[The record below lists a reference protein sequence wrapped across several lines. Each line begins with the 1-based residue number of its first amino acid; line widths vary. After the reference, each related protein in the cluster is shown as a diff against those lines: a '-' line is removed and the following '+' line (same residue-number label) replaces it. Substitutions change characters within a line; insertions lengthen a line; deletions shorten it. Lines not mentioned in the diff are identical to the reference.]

1 MSRYFTTWFTF
12 CTFTLLVNVA
22 WTDECVRS
30 GLQSLPSLPRN
41 FRPPSDCLM
50 DCTMRTYVKKLLLHH
65 RPTIQFMYSTQGD
78 NGGHCWSNKFNCR
91 VGESFDRAF
100 VVLPV
105 NMTAA
110 EQMEVTTSPTAS
122 KLSVHPPLPLIS
134 SNCGLLYDV
143 TKHFTRESTESS
155 VCIQLSIQ
163 QHVPED
169 GVLRCPP
176 YLAVFWKTDSSPAQ
190 VQSGG

>member
-1 MSRYFTTWFTF
+1 MSRYFTTWLTF

-30 GLQSLPSLPRN
+30 GLQPLPRN

-50 DCTMRTYVKKLLLHH
+50 DCTMRTYVKKQLLHH

-78 NGGHCWSNKFNCR
+78 NGGHCWSSKINCR

-105 NMTAA
+105 NMSTA
-110 EQMEVTTSPTAS
+110 EQMEVTTSPGAS

-134 SNCGLLYDV
+134 HCGLPYEV
-143 TKHFTRESTESS
+143 TQHFTSENTERSF
-155 VCIQLSIQ
+155 CIQLSIQ

-176 YLAVFWKTDSSPAQ
+176 FLAVLWKTDPNPE